1 MSKTILT
8 IDDSSSIR
16 MMIRMTLAGAGYRV
30 IEAEHGADGLQK
42 ATSQHVDAVLTDLNM
57 PVMNGIEFIRSYRG
71 QPAGRGVPVVVLTT
85 ESDERLKQE
94 ARAAGATGW
103 LVKPFQQDQLLKV
116 VRKVAGE

>member
-16 MMIRMTLAGAGYRV
+16 MMIRMTLSGAGYRV
-30 IEAEHGADGLQK
+30 IEAVDGADGLQK
-42 ATSQHVDAVLTDLNM
+42 ATSSHVDAVLTDLNM
-57 PVMNGIEFIRSYRG
+57 PVMNGIEFIRRYRG
-71 QPAGRGVPVVVLTT
+71 QAAGRGIPVVVLTT

-116 VRKVAGE
+116 VKKVVGE